1 MPNKPSV
8 LWYERDLMNDESF
21 SLFNK
26 FLSASP
32 KALSSSRSASVL
44 KNVKKK
50 EESKKKEKERKKD

>member
-1 MPNKPSV
+1 
-8 LWYERDLMNDESF
+8 MNDESF

-50 EESKKKEKERKKD
+50 KESKEKERKKD

>member
-1 MPNKPSV
+1 
-8 LWYERDLMNDESF
+8 MNDESF

-50 EESKKKEKERKKD
+50 EESKEKEKKRKKD